1 MIEDPNVAEVRRVR
15 EQLIEQHGGLDGWIE
30 HLQEM
35 DRQREQQ
42 SSRKTPRTK
51 GRRTLPKLNG
61 ADKKSRSPS
70 G

>member
-35 DRQREQQ
+35 DRQRAQQ

-51 GRRTLPKLNG
+51 GHRTPRKL
-61 ADKKSRSPS
+61 SRKLS
-70 G
+70 